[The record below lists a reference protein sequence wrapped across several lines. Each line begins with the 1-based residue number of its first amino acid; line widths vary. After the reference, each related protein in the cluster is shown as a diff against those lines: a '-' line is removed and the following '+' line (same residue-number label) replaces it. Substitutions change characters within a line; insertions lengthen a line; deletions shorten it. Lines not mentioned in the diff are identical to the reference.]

1 MADCEET
8 LRELYAYLDHEL
20 AGPTHAAVAAHL
32 EGCLDCLQVFDF
44 QAELR
49 IVIAQKCREQQV
61 PASLL
66 ARIQACFGLE
76 APPAAGPSSAL
87 PGSPLSAGPSPFPP
101 AGRPGPTF

>member
-20 AGPTHAAVAAHL
+20 TAPTHAAVAAHL

-49 IVIAQKCREQQV
+49 IVIAQKCREQHV
-61 PASLL
+61 PASLM
-66 ARIQACFGLE
+66 ARVQACFSGE
-76 APPAAGPSSAL
+76 ATAADGST
-87 PGSPLSAGPSPFPP
+87 SPLSPGSSPFATGSPN
-101 AGRPGPTF
+101 F